1 CLRRNRNRLVVEN
14 VTGAGGTTGSTR
26 AMRARPDG
34 YTILIE
40 TSSFREI
47 ADARPRRVGTRDQGR
62 SICLSHSNPKRPLPM
77 VRRTYPL
84 SGIRLELLLR
94 HIDRDQRN
102 NETTVDPARSVEL
115 HYRARRRPR

>member
-1 CLRRNRNRLVVEN
+1 LRRNRNRLVVEN

-47 ADARPRRVGTRDQGR
+47 ADARSREVNLFEPFQSEGSFAEG
-62 SICLSHSNPKRPLPM
+62 
-77 VRRTYPL
+77 
-84 SGIRLELLLR
+84 
-94 HIDRDQRN
+94 
-102 NETTVDPARSVEL
+102 
-115 HYRARRRPR
+115 